1 MSYAPQA
8 LIDHDALRHNLRRV
22 REAAPR
28 SRVWAMLKADAYG
41 HGLLRVAAT
50 LSQSDGYAVA
60 RIGEALRLREAGFAQ
75 PILVTGGGYTP
86 GEVEQA
92 ARHRIDLSLHQAQQL
107 DLIDGLSS
115 RLPPLSVWVKVDTGM
130 HRLGFNPAEVTSV
143 VARLKRHPRISRLSL
158 MTHLANADDR
168 ADPATRAQLA
178 ALETLDL
185 GDFEQISVAN
195 SAGILAFE
203 GAHRDWVRP
212 GIMLYGAS
220 PFVDSLAA
228 DEALRPVMTLRS
240 RVIAVKSARAG
251 DPIGYSGRY
260 HCPEAMPVAVVAV
273 GYGDGYPRHAEDG
286 TPVQVAGRR
295 LPLIGRVSM
304 DLITLDARAYPD
316 VRVGD
321 EAVLWGRGLPVEE
334 VAAKAGTIAYEL
346 LCSVTSRVEF
356 IDLPGTGGG

>member
-8 LIDHDALRHNLRRV
+8 LIDHDALRHNLQRV
-22 REAAPR
+22 REAAPD
-28 SRVWAMLKADAYG
+28 SRIWAMLKADAYG
-41 HGLLRVAAT
+41 HGLLRVANT

-75 PILVTGGGYTP
+75 PIFVTGGCFTSR
-86 GEVEQA
+86 EFELA
-92 ARHRIDLSLHQAQQL
+92 ARHRIDLSLHQMQQL
-107 DLIDGLSS
+107 ELLDGLPS
-115 RLPPLSVWVKVDTGM
+115 RVPPLSVWVKVDTGM
-130 HRLGFNPAEVTSV
+130 HRLGFDPAEVPSV
-143 VARLKRHPRISRLSL
+143 VARLKGHPRVARMSV

-168 ADPATRAQLA
+168 ADPATQAQLDT
-178 ALETLDL
+178 LERLDL
-185 GDFEQISVAN
+185 GDFDQVSVAN
-195 SAGILAFE
+195 SAGILAFRR
-203 GAHRDWVRP
+203 AHRDWVRP

-240 RVIAVKSARAG
+240 RVIAVKRARAG

-260 HCPEAMPVAVVAV
+260 RCPQAMPVAVVAV
-273 GYGDGYPRHAEDG
+273 GYGDGYPRHAVDG
-286 TPVQVAGRR
+286 TPVLIAGRR

-304 DLITLDARAYPD
+304 DLITLDARDYPQ

-346 LCSVTSRVEF
+346 LCSVTSRVAF
-356 IDLPGTGGG
+356 IDLPREGGG